1 MPTINVRTTQNVFI
15 QYQVAGLWDRILA
28 FLIDA
33 VVFIAYLIIM
43 AMLLAETGLMAG
55 WTLVLIYLPIF
66 FYNLLFEI
74 LMNGQTPGKM
84 ALQLRVVRLDGNS
97 PTILNYLF
105 RFLLWPVDVIMGGSI
120 AITCIVLTPNGQRL
134 GDIAAGTT
142 VVKLKTITPHSAS
155 QILKNMEEGYVA
167 QFPQVVNLS
176 DQDIKL
182 VKEALMVNVQLG
194 NSEPIAILTTK
205 IKTLLGVESDLPPVK
220 FLYTIIK
227 DYQHVTSQQ
236 HD

>member
-1 MPTINVRTTQNVFI
+1 MPTINVRTTQNVLI

-28 FLIDA
+28 FFIDGLI
-33 VVFIAYLIIM
+33 FTAYLIVM
-43 AMLLAETGLMAG
+43 ALMLAETGLMEG
-55 WTLVLIYLPIF
+55 WTLILIYLPIF

-84 ALQLRVVRLDGNS
+84 ALQLRVVRLDGES

-105 RFLLWPVDVIMGGSI
+105 RFLLWPVDVIMVGSV
-120 AITCIVLTPNGQRL
+120 AITCIVLTPQGQRL
-134 GDIAAGTT
+134 GDIAGGTT
-142 VVKLKTITPHSAS
+142 VVKMKTMTPHSAS
-155 QILKNMEEGYVA
+155 QIFKNMEDDYVV

-182 VKEALMVNVQLG
+182 IKEALHANVQLS
-194 NSEPIAILTTK
+194 NPVPMSILTTK
-205 IKTLLGVESDLPPVK
+205 IKLLLGVETDLPTVK

-227 DYQHVTSQQ
+227 DYQHLTSKMN
-236 HD
+236 D

>member
-1 MPTINVRTTQNVFI
+1 MPTINVRTTQNVLI

-28 FLIDA
+28 FFIDGLI
-33 VVFIAYLIIM
+33 FIAYLIIM
-43 AMLLAETGLMAG
+43 GLMLAETGLMEG
-55 WTLVLIYLPIF
+55 WTLILVYLPIF
-66 FYNLLFEI
+66 FYNPLFEI

-84 ALQLRVVRLDGNS
+84 ALQLRVVRLDGES

-105 RFLLWPVDVIMGGSI
+105 RFLLWPVDVIMVGSV

-134 GDIAAGTT
+134 GDIAGGTT
-142 VVKLKTITPHSAS
+142 VVKMKAVTPHSAS
-155 QILKNMEEGYVA
+155 QILKNMEEGYVV

-182 VKEALMVNVQLG
+182 IKEALHVNVQLG
-194 NSEPIAILTTK
+194 NPQPMTILTTK
-205 IKTLLGVESDLPPVK
+205 IKLLLGVDTDLPPVK

-227 DYQHVTSQQ
+227 DYQHVTSKLN
-236 HD
+236 D

>member
-134 GDIAAGTT
+134 GDIAGGTT